1 MRKKILYGVMCAALS
16 VSMLGC
22 GSKETNTTSVTD
34 NVVENEVTDS
44 SNNNVSDDTETV
56 QTNADTDISSMDYD
70 AAKEYLASLPETD
83 SSYFEYITE
92 EMDDGECAIT
102 YYSGEDSI
110 VVVPEEIDGLK
121 VVRFENY
128 SFTNNEGIS
137 AVRLPQ
143 TTRIIDKGVFCNCE
157 NLLYVTGLENVEY
170 LGKMSF
176 SCLNLRCVEF
186 GDSVTEAEEG
196 TIFRG
201 YNITLKLKEGSY
213 LANIG
218 DNAWYRDSSGVTVE
232 LY

>member
-34 NVVENEVTDS
+34 NVVENDVTDS

-56 QTNADTDISSMDYD
+56 QTNADTDISNMDYD

-83 SSYFEYITE
+83 SSYFEYTTE

-110 VVVPEEIDGLK
+110 VVVPKEIDGLK

-143 TTRIIDKGVFCNCE
+143 TTRIIDKGVFCNCK
-157 NLLYVTGLENVEY
+157 NLFYVTGLDNVEY
-170 LGKMSF
+170 LGDASF
-176 SCLNLRCVEF
+176 TYTQLRCIEF
-186 GDSVTEAEEG
+186 GDSVKEADG
-196 TIFRG
+196 IVF
-201 YNITLKLKEGSY
+201 YSNTLIVKVKKDSY
-213 LANIG
+213 LAGAIEDISN
-218 DNAWYRDSSGVTVE
+218 SGVTIE